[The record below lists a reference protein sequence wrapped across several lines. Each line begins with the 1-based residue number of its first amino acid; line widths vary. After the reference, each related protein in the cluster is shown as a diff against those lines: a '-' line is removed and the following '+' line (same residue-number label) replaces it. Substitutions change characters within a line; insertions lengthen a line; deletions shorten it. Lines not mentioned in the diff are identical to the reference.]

1 MKLSAKK
8 LNGLIQQGRLHSH
21 RPRQSFPGLQRWK
34 RAGLMALALVSF
46 CCASLAM
53 PSLAAHRANA
63 SYPSRSLSS
72 TASLE
77 AGRYSPQLG
86 LKLALTQ
93 PDQALLSAAASE
105 SSNHTGPAA
114 PAALQPAAL
123 QEAQEL
129 NREASHLFS
138 HGNAE
143 AALIM
148 WRDAQA
154 KYAQA
159 QDQRGVLGSQIN
171 QAQALQTIGLYN
183 RAHTLMEDLQNQLQG
198 QADPDIKAL
207 GLHSL
212 GSILQATGYLK
223 QSQTVLEEALTLA
236 QTHQLD
242 SSALHI
248 TLGNTLR
255 ALKDP
260 KAAIAEYNLAA
271 SSHDGLVRLEA
282 QLNQLSLQVDQGQ
295 WKAAKALLPQLKS
308 QFQGLAPSRRTIY
321 GRVNLASSVM
331 QMLEQ
336 QGKLGA
342 AGPSNNAIALMSSS
356 GTADPGLKATGKSSA
371 QLAAKRE
378 GLDSSQGVAKQLAIA
393 VEQARQLKDA
403 RAESY
408 ALGELG
414 TLYEQTG
421 QWNDAAQLTR
431 QALRLAQ
438 TNHAPDVAYR
448 WQWQMGRITTKSNN
462 KSGDQNLG
470 QPISPAQ
477 RQEAIA
483 AYRDAVTT
491 LRSIRSDLVATNP
504 EIQFSFRESVE
515 PVYRELM
522 SLLIQPD
529 SSEAMLTE
537 ARDAI
542 EELQLAELEN
552 FFRSACLDVTSQKID
567 AIDRSAAVFY
577 PIILSDRLEVL
588 VSIPGEPL
596 SHHSVAI
603 GPKHLER
610 TLDNWLQSLTPIASS
625 RRQRQLSSKLYDW
638 LVRPAHEK
646 LQAHGIET
654 LVFVPDG
661 PLRNLPMAA
670 LYDGDQYLVENYQV
684 ALTPGLQ
691 LLEPRA
697 LGQEQL
703 QALSVG
709 LTESRQGFS
718 ALPGVQ
724 QEIEQIQA
732 SVPSKVVLDKAF
744 TKENLQRQLKDSTFP
759 IVHLATHGQFSSD
772 PEQTFL
778 LTWDTQINV
787 REIRNLLKSRRNS
800 QTKPIE
806 LLVLSACQTAAGDSQ
821 AALGLAGL
829 AVQSGARSTLATLWS
844 VNDRSTAKLMTELYQ
859 DLAASDEISRGAS
872 LRQAQLALLHSEK
885 YNHPFYWSAFV
896 LVGNWL

>member
-1 MKLSAKK
+1 M
-8 LNGLIQQGRLHSH
+8 
-21 RPRQSFPGLQRWK
+21 PGLAANRSNPNDPAQ
-34 RAGLMALALVSF
+34 
-46 CCASLAM
+46 SLQ
-53 PSLAAHRANA
+53 
-63 SYPSRSLSS
+63 SS
-72 TASLE
+72 IE
-77 AGRYSPQLG
+77 AQRYSPQLG
-86 LKLALTQ
+86 LKLALSQ
-93 PDQALLSAAASE
+93 PDQAL
-105 SSNHTGPAA
+105 SSAA
-114 PAALQPAAL
+114 PAKNSHAGTTLQSTALG
-123 QEAQEL
+123 EAQAL
-129 NREASHLFS
+129 NAEASHLFNQ
-138 HGNAE
+138 GNAE

-154 KYAQA
+154 KYSQA
-159 QDQRGVLGSQIN
+159 QDQRGILGSQIN

-183 RAHTLMEDLQNQLQG
+183 RAHTLMQDLQEQLQD
-198 QADPDIKAL
+198 QADPEIKAL

-223 QSQTVLEEALTLA
+223 ESRQILEEALALA
-236 QTHQLD
+236 QDHQLD
-242 SSALHI
+242 SSATHI

-260 KAAIAEYNLAA
+260 KAAIASYNLASA
-271 SSHDGLVRLEA
+271 SSDGLVRLEA
-282 QLNQLSLQVDQGQ
+282 QLNQLSLHIDQGQ
-295 WKAAKALLPQLKS
+295 WKAATALLPQIKG
-308 QFQGLAPSRRTIY
+308 QFQGLTPSRRTIY
-321 GRVNLASSVM
+321 GRVNLASSIM

-336 QGKLGA
+336 QGQLGA
-342 AGPSNNAIALMSSS
+342 ASPSAQAIALMSPSES
-356 GTADPGLKATGKSSA
+356 AGIKASNKPSTR
-371 QLAAKRE
+371 LNAKLER
-378 GLDSSQGVAKQLAIA
+378 LDSSQGVAKQLAIA

-421 QWNDAAQLTR
+421 LWDDATQLTR

-462 KSGDQNLG
+462 KSDDQNLG
-470 QPISPAQ
+470 QPLSQAQ

-483 AYRDAVTT
+483 SYRDAVTT

-567 AIDRSAAVFY
+567 EIDRSAAVFY

-603 GPKHLER
+603 SPKHLER

-638 LVRPAHEK
+638 LVRPADQA

-670 LYDGDQYLVENYQV
+670 LYDGSQYLVENYQV

-787 REIRNLLKSRRNS
+787 REIRKLLKSRRDS

-859 DLAASDEISRGAS
+859 DLAASNEISRGAS
-872 LRQAQLALLHSEK
+872 LRQAQLALLHSDK